1 MRLFHFP
8 LSSNG
13 RRVTLTAAHLGL
25 PLEIVP
31 VDLTKPEDR
40 RRLTEL
46 NLNNKAPVLDD
57 DGFLLWESCAIMQYL
72 AESVPGQTLY
82 PPARQAR
89 ADVNRWLFWACQHYA
104 PALNVIAWENVWK
117 GFAGRGA
124 ADPVELARGERELE
138 RFASVLDQH
147 LAGRDWVVGT
157 DVTLADFALAAP
169 MMYMERARQPLG
181 QYAHLM
187 RWFARV
193 QQLDAWR
200 ATQPQR
206 A

>member
-31 VDLTKPEDR
+31 IDLTKPDDR

-46 NLNNKAPVLDD
+46 NLNNKAPVLED

-72 AESVPGQTLY
+72 ADSVPGQTVY
-82 PPARQAR
+82 PQAKQAR
-89 ADVNRWLFWACQHYA
+89 ADVNRWMFWACQHFA

-124 ADPVELARGERELE
+124 TDPVELARGETELA

-147 LAGRDWVVGT
+147 LDGRDWVVGEG
-157 DVTLADFALAAP
+157 VTLADFALAAP
-169 MMYMERARQPLG
+169 LMYRAKARQPVG
-181 QYAHLM
+181 HYANLM
-187 RWFARV
+187 RWFKRV
-193 QQLDAWR
+193 QELPAWQ
-200 ATQPQR
+200 ATNPQKP
-206 A
+206 